1 MIVRT
6 NEERA
11 RIIESGRRLG
21 AILEQ
26 VSAAVAPGV
35 STREL
40 DALAERLIREGG
52 DTPAFLDYTPERAAR
67 PYPATLCVSINDEVV
82 HGIPNEAPR
91 TLQEG
96 DIVALDL
103 GLTHQ
108 GYTSDS
114 AVTVAVGRIEDN
126 AKRLMQ
132 CTKEALEAG
141 MKAARPG
148 AHVGDIS
155 HAIESTFR
163 GTGIS
168 IVSVLGG
175 HGVGEAVHEEPFI
188 PNVGHP
194 GTGEEIVPGMV
205 LALEPIANLGKATV
219 VLAPDG
225 YTYRTKDGSLSAH
238 FEHTILVEKEET
250 LVLTRRASEVA

>member
-6 NEERA
+6 SEERA
-11 RIIESGRRLG
+11 LVIESGRRLG
-21 AILEQ
+21 AILKE

-35 STREL
+35 STLEL
-40 DALAERLIREGG
+40 DTLAERLIREGG

-67 PYPATLCVSINDEVV
+67 PYPATLCVSVNDEVV

-91 TLQEG
+91 TLKEG

-103 GLTHQ
+103 GLTHE

-114 AVTVAVGRIEDN
+114 AVTVAVGEVGEEVR
-126 AKRLMQ
+126 RLMKY
-132 CTKEALEAG
+132 TKEALEAG

-148 AHVGDIS
+148 ARVGDIS
-155 HAIESTFR
+155 HAIGSTFK
-163 GTGIS
+163 GTGMS
-168 IVSVLGG
+168 IVQVLGG
-175 HGVGEAVHEEPFI
+175 HGVGRAVHEEPFI
-188 PNVGHP
+188 PNVGTP

-205 LALEPIANLGKATV
+205 LALEPIANLGKASV
-219 VLAPDG
+219 ILAPDG

-238 FEHTILVEKEET
+238 YEHTILVEKEET
-250 LVLTRRASEVA
+250 LVLTRRTGEVA